1 MTRASKPS
9 RWLGLMLAMQALIL
23 ATLWTGGPGVRPAAA
38 QIPDAG
44 AQQQQVIDQL
54 RATNEKLD
62 KLVDL
67 LSGGNLRVRLAGDP
81 PPPSPARR

>member
-1 MTRASKPS
+1 MKHAS
-9 RWLGLMLAMQALIL
+9 RWLGVVVVLQALVL

-38 QIPDAG
+38 QVPDAG

-62 KLVDL
+62 KLVEL
-67 LSGGNLRVRLAGDP
+67 LAGGNLQVHVAADP
-81 PPPSPARR
+81 GRKR

>member
-1 MTRASKPS
+1 MSNAK
-9 RWLGLMLAMQALIL
+9 WLAAVVVMQALIL
-23 ATLWTGGPGVRPAAA
+23 ATLWTGGPGAQPARA

-54 RATNEKLD
+54 KATNEKLD

-67 LSGGNLRVRLAGDP
+67 LSSGNLRVRTDA
-81 PPPSPARR
+81 PARGR

>member
-1 MTRASKPS
+1 MKHAS
-9 RWLGLMLAMQALIL
+9 RWLGVVVVLQALIL
-23 ATLWTGGPGVRPAAA
+23 ATLWTGGPAARPAAA

-44 AQQQQVIDQL
+44 AQQQQIIDQL

-67 LSGGNLRVRLAGDP
+67 LNSGTLRVRVAE
-81 PPPSPARR
+81 PAKR